1 MLVPLFKESGNSVV
15 SEFLE
20 FDNRGMLS
28 LVSVPH
34 GAVTCGVRAGI
45 MTGGTVAWPR
55 AATVVYSHPRNSE
68 FSPPSV
74 LLSFVVAVV
83 LACFC
88 YCCYCC

>member
-20 FDNRGMLS
+20 CDNSGMLS

-34 GAVTCGVRAGI
+34 GAVTRGIYAGI
-45 MTGGTVAWPR
+45 MTGKIVAWPR
-55 AATVVYSHPRNSE
+55 AAPVVNSNPRNSE

-74 LLSFVVAVV
+74 SLSFVVAVALV
-83 LACFC
+83 CFC
-88 YCCYCC
+88 C